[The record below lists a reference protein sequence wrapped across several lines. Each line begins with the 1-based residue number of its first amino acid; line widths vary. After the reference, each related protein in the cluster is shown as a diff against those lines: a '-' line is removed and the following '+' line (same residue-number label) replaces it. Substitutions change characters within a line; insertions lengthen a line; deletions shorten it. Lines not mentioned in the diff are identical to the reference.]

1 MGAGRGVSISLDG
14 VRDKNLMQLKKLNL
28 ALFPVRYNDK
38 YYVDALASGEFTKL
52 VLLLRASHDATVKP
66 CLSDG
71 LVMGNGLFAYARV
84 STNTPVYAFKDFAFR
99 GFKLCASLPSS
110 FYFSACALCLR
121 LLLRITYVM
130 SLFMI
135 SYYSDICVGAIACRL
150 EKKEGGGQVRVY
162 IMTLGVLAPYRG
174 LGIGTKLLNHVL
186 DLCSKQNISE
196 VYLHVQTN
204 NEDAINFYKKFGF
217 EITETIQNYY
227 TNITPPDCYVL
238 TRYTASTTKK

>member
-38 YYVDALASGEFTKL
+38 YYVDALAS
-52 VLLLRASHDATVKP
+52 A
-66 CLSDG
+66 
-71 LVMGNGLFAYARV
+71 
-84 STNTPVYAFKDFAFR
+84 
-99 GFKLCASLPSS
+99 
-110 FYFSACALCLR
+110 
-121 LLLRITYVM
+121 
-130 SLFMI
+130 
-135 SYYSDICVGAIACRL
+135 YYSDICVGAIACRL

-227 TNITPPDCYVL
+227 TNITPTDCYVL

>member
-1 MGAGRGVSISLDG
+1 MGVGREVSISLDG
-14 VRDKNLMQLKKLNL
+14 VRDKNIMQLKKLNL

-38 YYVDALASGEFTKL
+38 YYSDALASADFTKL
-52 VLLLRASHDATVKP
+52 A
-66 CLSDG
+66 
-71 LVMGNGLFAYARV
+71 
-84 STNTPVYAFKDFAFR
+84 
-99 GFKLCASLPSS
+99 
-110 FYFSACALCLR
+110 
-121 LLLRITYVM
+121 
-130 SLFMI
+130 
-135 SYYSDICVGAIACRL
+135 YYSDICVGAIACRL

-204 NEDAINFYKKFGF
+204 NEEAINFYKKFEF

-227 TNITPPDCYVL
+227 TNIAPPDCYVV
-238 TRYTASTTKK
+238 TRHITPSPTKK